1 MIKVFQIPSNEM
13 EKMYPETPFM
23 YGMGIGFNVKKHFS
37 KYVHVANIATDDPNV
52 AFEIGNIGSEDD
64 IDRKARMH
72 SVSVG
77 DIFVKDNGDV
87 MIVAPMGFDTIG
99 AFEYDG
105 EILSDE
111 DPDAVY
117 GEAV

>member
-1 MIKVFQIPSNEM
+1 MV
-13 EKMYPETPFM
+13 
-23 YGMGIGFNVKKHFS
+23 
-37 KYVHVANIATDDPNV
+37 
-52 AFEIGNIGSEDD
+52 
-64 IDRKARMH
+64 
-72 SVSVG
+72 
-77 DIFVKDNGDV
+77 
-87 MIVAPMGFDTIG
+87 VAPMGFDTIG